1 VSSPNGYVDEVVS
14 PLKVQLPNSTVNVA
28 TMQLDETCITHKGT
42 SQDRGLHAI
51 VSSKNKL

>member
-1 VSSPNGYVDEVVS
+1 MSSPNGYIDEVVS

-51 VSSKNKL
+51 VSNKNKL